1 MEKEGEVIQRIEGI
15 QAFNRI
21 MLGDMERQRRKEKSE
36 GESNFIETRW
46 MIIFDVGTDPTAI

>member
-36 GESNFIETRW
+36 GESNFIETEW